1 MRSNLHQAATDR
13 DWPLTPPA
21 VSRAY
26 AELKSLR
33 ILVINDDDGVRQFLQ
48 LLLEGDGHIVLTTD
62 RGARGLELAALRPDL
77 IICDMKMPGLD
88 GFAVVRAIRQN
99 AFTRDIPFIFL
110 TGSVDTDERQRGV
123 TLGADDCVG
132 MPFKKA
138 DLNTAIT
145 AACHKHDLM
154 KLRLRISAG
163 LGQPEPSAPL
173 ALFDQEATRLAAG

>member
-1 MRSNLHQAATDR
+1 MRSNLHQIATDR
-13 DWPLTPPA
+13 DWPFPPPA

-99 AFTRDIPFIFL
+99 ACTRDIPFIFL

-145 AACHKHDLM
+145 VACHKHDLM

-163 LGQPEPSAPL
+163 LGQPEPSARL
-173 ALFDQEATRLAAG
+173 ALCDQEEPRLAAG